1 LKINIPILTI
11 FSYYSLT
18 ANHPKIIGINL
29 FEIIETLYQ
38 NKGNSTYLNELCQR
52 IRREYKD
59 VKVDVMYLSSLEYA
73 QSDFIED
80 TVNQRVAFLTPKSMR
95 VMDRT
100 IPPKNYD
107 EFIQMFENPEK
118 DFVDPIISDK
128 KSRFKRAFRFGK

>member
-1 LKINIPILTI
+1 
-11 FSYYSLT
+11 LT

-38 NKGNSTYLNELCQR
+38 NKENSMYLNELCQM

-80 TVNQRVAFLTPKSMR
+80 TVNQRVAFLTPKSIR

-107 EFIQMFENPEK
+107 EFIQMFANPEK
-118 DFVDPIISDK
+118 DLGDPIISDK

>member
-1 LKINIPILTI
+1 MRINIPILTI
-11 FSYYSLT
+11 FSHYSLT

-38 NKGNSTYLNELCQR
+38 NKENPTYLNELCQM
-52 IRREYKD
+52 IRRDYKD

-80 TVNQRVAFLTPKSMR
+80 TVNQRVAFLTPKAMN

-107 EFIQMFENPEK
+107 EFIQMFENPKK
-118 DFVDPIISDK
+118 DSEDPAVSNK
-128 KSRFKRAFRFGK
+128 KSKFKKTFGFGK

>member
-1 LKINIPILTI
+1 M
-11 FSYYSLT
+11 T

-29 FEIIETLYQ
+29 FEIIEALYQ
-38 NKGNSTYLNELCQR
+38 NKENSTYLNELCQM
-52 IRREYKD
+52 IRRDYKD

-80 TVNQRVAFLTPKSMR
+80 TVNQRVAFLTPKAMN

-100 IPPKNYD
+100 TPPKNYD

-118 DFVDPIISDK
+118 DSGDLTISDK
-128 KSRFKRAFRFGK
+128 KSRFKRAFRL

>member
-1 LKINIPILTI
+1 LRINIPILTI
-11 FSYYSLT
+11 FSHYSLT

-38 NKGNSTYLNELCQR
+38 NKENPTYLNELCQM
-52 IRREYKD
+52 IRRDYKD

-80 TVNQRVAFLTPKSMR
+80 TVNQRVAFLTPKAMN

-100 IPPKNYD
+100 TPPKNYD

-118 DFVDPIISDK
+118 DSGDSVISDK
-128 KSRFKRAFRFGK
+128 KSKFKRAFGFGK

>member
-1 LKINIPILTI
+1 MRIHIPILTI
-11 FSYYSLT
+11 FSHYSLT

-38 NKGNSTYLNELCQR
+38 NKENSMYLNELCKT
-52 IRREYKD
+52 INREYKD
-59 VKVDVMYLSSLEYA
+59 VKIDVKYLSSLEYA

-80 TVNQRVAFLTPKSMR
+80 TVNQRVAFLTPKAMN

-118 DFVDPIISDK
+118 DSGDSVISDK
-128 KSRFKRAFRFGK
+128 KSKFKRAFGFGK

>member
-59 VKVDVMYLSSLEYA
+59 VKVDVMYLASLEYA